1 MNIKQ
6 AKQEI
11 TNTLKAYLAKDQ
23 LGNYLIPTVR
33 QRPVLLMG
41 PPGVGKTQIME
52 QIAAETGVGLVA
64 YTITHHTRQSAIG
77 LPFIE
82 KRTYGGEE
90 VSVTEYT
97 MSEILSSVYQL
108 MERTG
113 LQEGILFLDE
123 INCVSETLAPMMLQ
137 FLQCKTFG
145 NQALP
150 EGWLIVAAGN
160 PPEYNKSVRDFD
172 VVTLDRVKR
181 IDVEEDYGVW
191 KEYARRKNL
200 HGAILSYLDIKKD
213 NFYRIENTA
222 DGLQFATARGW
233 EDLSELLYAYE
244 TLGIRADREVV
255 GQYIQM
261 PRIAKDFANY
271 LEMFY
276 KYQKTYHVEGILSGT
291 WENITV
297 LELREAPFDEKLS
310 VMGLVLSRLS
320 EEARNTRCQDAL
332 TDALH
337 KEYARR
343 KNLHGAILSYLDI
356 KKDNFYRIEN
366 TADGLQFA
374 TARGW
379 EDLSE
384 LLYAYETLGIR
395 ADREVVG
402 QYIQMPRIAKD
413 FANYLEMFYKYQKTY
428 HVEGILSGTWENIT
442 VLELR
447 EAPFDEKL
455 SVMGLVLSRLSEEA
469 RNTRCQDALTDALH
483 TSLTEFREKIAD
495 APPLTVLD
503 QLLWKRRTAMKQA
516 KEAGQLDKESRDL
529 KQREINALEDY
540 RQRLDREAVA
550 PEGAMDAVRG
560 WFGEEVE
567 RRKAV
572 AMETKDMFDNA
583 FRFLETT
590 FGNSQELVIFVTE
603 ITVGYNTSWF
613 VEQFG
618 CDAYF
623 RHNREL
629 LFDSTRHRIR
639 EEIAAAKAAEQ
650 EENT

>member
-1 MNIKQ
+1 MNIKE
-6 AKQEI
+6 AKEQI
-11 TNTLKAYLAKDQ
+11 KNAMTAYFTKDEF
-23 LGNYLIPTVR
+23 GSYAVPVEK
-33 QRPVLLMG
+33 QRPVFLMG
-41 PPGVGKTQIME
+41 PPGIGKTAIME
-52 QIAAETGVGLVA
+52 QIAQELDVCLVS
-64 YTITHHTRQSAIG
+64 YSMTHHTRQSALG

-82 KRTYGGEE
+82 KKVFNGKEYQ
-90 VSVTEYT
+90 VSEYT
-97 MSEILSSVYQL
+97 MSEIIASVYET
-108 MERTG
+108 MEATG
-113 LQEGILFLDE
+113 KKEGILFLDE

-200 HGAILSYLDIKKD
+200 HGAI
-213 NFYRIENTA
+213 R
-222 DGLQFATARGW
+222 
-233 EDLSELLYAYE
+233 
-244 TLGIRADREVV
+244 
-255 GQYIQM
+255 
-261 PRIAKDFANY
+261 
-271 LEMFY
+271 
-276 KYQKTYHVEGILSGT
+276 
-291 WENITV
+291 
-297 LELREAPFDEKLS
+297 
-310 VMGLVLSRLS
+310 
-320 EEARNTRCQDAL
+320 
-332 TDALH
+332 
-337 KEYARR
+337 
-343 KNLHGAILSYLDI
+343 SYLDI

-583 FRFLETT
+583 FHFLETT
-590 FGNSQELVIFVTE
+590 FGDSQELVIFVTE
-603 ITVGYNTSWF
+603 ITAGYDTSWF